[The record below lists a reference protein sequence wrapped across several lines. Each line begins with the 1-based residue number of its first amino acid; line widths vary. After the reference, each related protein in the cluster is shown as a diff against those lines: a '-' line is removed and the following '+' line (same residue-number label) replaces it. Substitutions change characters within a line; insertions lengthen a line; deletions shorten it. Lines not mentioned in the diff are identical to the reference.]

1 MIHFDAVTL
10 FPEMFDAVT
19 RSGVTRRAFES
30 GVYEL
35 VLWNPR
41 DFSTNAYRSV
51 DDRPYGGGPGMVM
64 MPEPLE
70 RALRAARQ
78 RQKSCG
84 VRDPKVVYFTPQG
97 RVLDHQAVTALQ
109 AYEGLILLCG
119 RYEGVDERL
128 VARQVDYEVSIGDYV
143 LSGGELPAM
152 VLMDALVRQIP
163 GVLGDA
169 ASAAQES
176 FVRGLLDCP
185 HYTRPEVYDGLNVP
199 AVLLS
204 GNHAE
209 IDRWRLKQS
218 LGRTWER
225 RPDLIGRM
233 ALSAEQRAL
242 LEEYQRESPD
252 REARAIRRTG
262 VGKMN
267 LIASIEQEEIARL
280 GKKIPPFAPG
290 DTVVVNV
297 NVVEGDR
304 KRVQAYEGVVIAKR
318 NRGLNSSFIVRKI
331 SSGEGVERTFQTY
344 SPLIASIEVKRRG
357 DVRRAKLYYLRERS
371 GKSARIRE
379 KLSAEKAAATE

>member
-10 FPEMFDAVT
+10 FPEMFDAIT
-19 RSGVTRRAFES
+19 RSGVTRRAFEN

-84 VRDPKVVYFTPQG
+84 VKDPKVVYFTPQG
-97 RVLDHQAVTALQ
+97 RVLDHPAVTALQ
-109 AYEGLILLCG
+109 QHEGLILLCG

-152 VLMDALVRQIP
+152 VLMDALVRQVP

-169 ASAAQES
+169 DSAAQES

-185 HYTRPEVYDGLNVP
+185 HYTRPEVYDGLSVP

-209 IDRWRLKQS
+209 IARWRLKQS

-233 ALSAEQRAL
+233 ALSAEQRIL
-242 LEEYQRESPD
+242 LEEYQRESSPA
-252 REARAIRRTG
+252 ARAQSD
-262 VGKMN
+262 V
-267 LIASIEQEEIARL
+267 QELAR
-280 GKKIPPFAPG
+280 
-290 DTVVVNV
+290 
-297 NVVEGDR
+297 
-304 KRVQAYEGVVIAKR
+304 
-318 NRGLNSSFIVRKI
+318 
-331 SSGEGVERTFQTY
+331 
-344 SPLIASIEVKRRG
+344 
-357 DVRRAKLYYLRERS
+357 
-371 GKSARIRE
+371 
-379 KLSAEKAAATE
+379 